1 MTDELKED
9 TVKMIE
15 RDIRIDEKRISRIFL
30 SSLKVIRIKT
40 KERITESRISF
51 FFFHRGKVIESR
63 ISFLL
68 EDIRI
73 DEKIEY
79 PFFFL
84 HSRY

>member
-1 MTDELKED
+1 M
-9 TVKMIE
+9 
-15 RDIRIDEKRISRIFL
+15 
-30 SSLKVIRIKT
+30 
-40 KERITESRISF
+40 ESRISF

-79 PFFFL
+79 PFFFFIADIKIEGENL
-84 HSRY
+84 FFITVR